1 MTDNELLLALSNVMD
16 RKLDTKMTALSDTM
30 DRKLDAKMAALS
42 DTMDR
47 KLDAKMAALFDA
59 MDRKL
64 DEKLDMKLNPVKAD
78 LTGIKMTLEN
88 NILPRLQN
96 IESCY
101 VSTYERYRD
110 CADQMQAACDDV
122 ALLKKVVA
130 EHSEKLKKIS

>member
-1 MTDNELLLALSNVMD
+1 MTNNELLLAI
-16 RKLDTKMTALSDTM
+16 SDM
-30 DRKLDAKMAALS
+30 
-42 DTMDR
+42 
-47 KLDAKMAALFDA
+47 

-64 DEKLDMKLNPVKAD
+64 DEKLDTKLDEKISVLSDRMDRKLDEKLEPVKAD
-78 LTGIKMTLEN
+78 ITSIKMTLEN

-96 IESCY
+96 IEACY

-110 CADQMQAACDDV
+110 CADRMEAACDDV